1 MDGLEQAFEWI
12 QAKGARATRADYASL
27 LKRCGVARV
36 LDFARRAYESMA
48 RSRHHDELSLR
59 NLSIEMFGKC
69 GDIEVAR
76 EIFHGLWR
84 PNLFSWTMILAACA
98 RNGRNL
104 EALLLVRRM
113 IGEGARPDV
122 VCFVTILDLCAATA
136 DLEQGK
142 VAHAWI
148 LACGVESS
156 SRVLGNALINM
167 YGKCRNLD
175 LARAQFDRME
185 HQDHGRDVVTW
196 NSLLAAFTHNG
207 YLEEAARLFQEMEV
221 EGIKPSSVTLTC
233 VLESCSG
240 DRQGK
245 LFHDRVLDLG
255 LQGDEFL
262 MNSLVKMY
270 ARCGRLEESRLVFR
284 AIDQKDIIS
293 WNVMISLEARLG
305 SSEEAVELLR
315 EIDLEGFPEPDE
327 ELVSSA
333 GFDDDLLLG
342 NAVVNMFG
350 KSGCLDAARATFDR
364 LPVKN
369 VVSWNCLISGYA
381 QNLQGRR
388 CLELFRQMDQ
398 EGVKANSVTFVS
410 LLDACSTIPAL
421 DFGRELHLR
430 ITAAGLE
437 LHTVVATAL
446 INMYGK
452 CEELQFAQELLERY
466 QSTGLVACN
475 VMISAY
481 AQVGHSE
488 RAMKFLHGM
497 DLAGVKA
504 DVVTYIGALEA
515 CACSKDFSKGQ
526 AVYDRVVSTGWIS
539 QLVIANSVINML
551 GKSGR
556 VLEAAIVFDRME
568 KRDSVS
574 WNAIAAAYAQ
584 NGHPLE
590 ALELFWRMQQQG
602 VRAQEATFVT
612 ILDACG
618 DSSSLLAH
626 GRSIAKL
633 SSWTSDAIK
642 GALLGMYSKCGCV
655 DDALAALQSL
665 SSRGLLAW
673 TSMLAAYAHVGRAS
687 EALRVLGQMQHDGVV
702 PDDVAFSAVVF
713 ACSHAGLLHEALVR
727 LAWVYGDY
735 GTAMGAG
742 LYECVVDVLGRMGR
756 LQEAEELMHAMPYEP
771 DSLAWMALLGACTV
785 HGDLERGARTA
796 GHEALLDSGSG
807 RYVLLSNMYA
817 SWED

>member
-1 MDGLEQAFEWI
+1 
-12 QAKGARATRADYASL
+12 
-27 LKRCGVARV
+27 
-36 LDFARRAYESMA
+36 
-48 RSRHHDELSLR
+48 
-59 NLSIEMFGKC
+59 MFGKC

-327 ELVSSA
+327 VTFISVVDACSCLGDLDLCFTIQELVSSA

-452 CEELQFAQELLERY
+452 CQELQLAQELLERY
-466 QSTGLVACN
+466 QSTGL
-475 VMISAY
+475 
-481 AQVGHSE
+481 
-488 RAMKFLHGM
+488 
-497 DLAGVKA
+497 
-504 DVVTYIGALEA
+504 
-515 CACSKDFSKGQ
+515 
-526 AVYDRVVSTGWIS
+526 
-539 QLVIANSVINML
+539 
-551 GKSGR
+551 
-556 VLEAAIVFDRME
+556 
-568 KRDSVS
+568 RDSVT

-727 LAWVYGDY
+727 LAWVSGDY

-742 LYECVVDVLGRMGR
+742 LYECVVDVLARMGR

>member
-1 MDGLEQAFEWI
+1 
-12 QAKGARATRADYASL
+12 
-27 LKRCGVARV
+27 
-36 LDFARRAYESMA
+36 
-48 RSRHHDELSLR
+48 
-59 NLSIEMFGKC
+59 MFGKC

-327 ELVSSA
+327 VTFISVVDACSCLGDLDLCFTIQELVSSA

-539 QLVIANSVINML
+539 QL
-551 GKSGR
+551 
-556 VLEAAIVFDRME
+556 
-568 KRDSVS
+568 
-574 WNAIAAAYAQ
+574 
-584 NGHPLE
+584 
-590 ALELFWRMQQQG
+590 
-602 VRAQEATFVT
+602 
-612 ILDACG
+612 
-618 DSSSLLAH
+618 
-626 GRSIAKL
+626 L